1 MAKLFQTRACQQ
13 RAQPHFLLI
22 YAVHTKYIHKY
33 MLKPIFGAYVNKSLK
48 WNEL

>member
-22 YAVHTKYIHKY
+22 YAVLSTY
-33 MLKPIFGAYVNKSLK
+33 MVKPSFGAYVNKGVK
-48 WNEL
+48 WYEL